1 MKTVKRRLMKGLR
14 AGLGLCLLGALCLS
28 LGQAQA
34 SSVKKRYIV
43 HFKPGKTAH
52 SALRAARAALHVAN
66 LPSSRSDSRA
76 HAVSVDAS
84 GLRTLMSRSEVDFVE
99 EDAKRYPLSTEV
111 TPWGITA
118 VETLSPAATAS
129 GTAMVC
135 IIDSGYSLAH
145 PDLPQSVTA
154 SPNSGTGDPFTDGC
168 GHGTH
173 VAGTIAALK
182 NNQGVVGIDSNSG
195 IHIHVVKVFSDSC
208 AWTYSSSLVT
218 ALSKCQEAARLAK
231 KKLVINMSLGGSTKS
246 RSEESA
252 FSKSAQAGHIAV
264 AAAGNNGTTRFSY
277 PASYSSV
284 ISVAAVDSKLKVASF
299 SQRNSAVDLSAP
311 GVDVLSTVPTFS
323 EASVT
328 TSTGLKTFGSELT
341 YSEQTTTSGVGG
353 TFVSGGLCTSQSAS
367 FQGAIVLCERGS
379 ISFADK
385 ALNAQAGGALGVVIY
400 NNVSG
405 SFSGTLG
412 SATTGVTIPVIGMTR
427 EDGLLLL
434 AETSKSVSAT
444 LINATDSTQGGYA
457 KYSGTSMA
465 TPHVAAAAASLWNA
479 VPHATAA
486 AVRSALEKTATDLG
500 ASGRDDSYGFGLINL
515 PRALQHLQASPTKA
529 GGYSPAAGM

>member
-1 MKTVKRRLMKGLR
+1 MEAIKKRFFRKLGET
-14 AGLGLCLLGALCLS
+14 LGLCLLGASFLS

-34 SSVKKRYIV
+34 ATVKKRYIV
-43 HFKPGKTAH
+43 HFKPGKTEH
-52 SALRAARAALHVAN
+52 SALRAARATLHIAK
-66 LPSSRSDSRA
+66 LPTWRNGAQA
-76 HAVSVDAS
+76 HAVSVDAT
-84 GLRTLMSRSEVDFVE
+84 GLKVLMSRPEVEYIE

-118 VETLSPAATAS
+118 VGTLSPAETAS
-129 GTAMVC
+129 GAAMVC
-135 IIDSGYSLAH
+135 IIDSGYSKAH

-154 SPNSGTGDPFTDGC
+154 TADKGTGDPFTDGC

-182 NNQGVVGIDSNSG
+182 NNQGVIGIDSSAG
-195 IHIHVVKVFSDSC
+195 IQIHVVKVFSDSC

-218 ALSKCQEAARLAK
+218 ALSKCQDAARLAK
-231 KKLVINMSLGGSTKS
+231 KKLVVNMSLGGSTKS

-252 FSKSAQAGHIAV
+252 FSKSAQAGHISV
-264 AAAGNNGTTRFSY
+264 AAAGNGGNTRFSY

-284 ISVAAVDSKLKVASF
+284 ISVAAVDSNLKVASF

-323 EASVT
+323 EASIT
-328 TSTGLKTFGSELT
+328 TSSGIKTYGSEFT
-341 YSEQTTTSGVGG
+341 YSTRTTLEGIEGP
-353 TFVSGGLCTSQSAS
+353 FVSGGLCTAPSAS
-367 FQGAIVLCERGS
+367 FDDSIVLCERGS
-379 ISFADK
+379 NTFADK
-385 ALNAQAGGALGVVIY
+385 ALNAQAGGAIGVVIY

-412 SATTGVTIPVIGMTR
+412 SATSGVTVPVIGMTR

-444 LINATDSTQGGYA
+444 LINATDPTQAGYA

-479 VPHATAA
+479 VPQASAA

-500 ASGRDDSYGFGLINL
+500 VAGRDDSYGFGFINL
-515 PRALQHLQASPTKA
+515 PRALQRLQAFPTKA
-529 GGYSPAAGM
+529 GSPATAGM